1 VLRRGGAIADLTK
14 IPVRVAVIS
23 DIHSNLPALE
33 AVLADIGASDPD
45 QVWCLG
51 DVVGYGAQPD
61 ACTKLVSEVVEVCL
75 AGNHDLVVAGELDVR
90 YFAMSAGA
98 AARWTLKKVDKSTR
112 EFLSALSPL
121 GQSQGVGLYH
131 ASPRDPVWEYVLSI
145 SQAGECLD
153 AQQQRVCLIGHS
165 HVACYFA
172 RDGGDTIGEQALPGA
187 ELRMADGE
195 WLVNPGSV
203 GQPRDGDA
211 RAAYLMLDTVEWT
224 AAFKRVEYPIDEAAK
239 AIIDAGLPR
248 SLADRLY
255 QGL

>member
-1 VLRRGGAIADLTK
+1 M
-14 IPVRVAVIS
+14 RVAVIS

-33 AVLADIGASDPD
+33 AVLADIGAGDPD

-61 ACTKLVSEVVEVCL
+61 ECTQLVSEVVEVCL
-75 AGNHDLVVAGELDVR
+75 AGNHDLVVRGDLDVR

-98 AARWTLKKVDKSTR
+98 AARWTLKKAQPSTR
-112 EFLSALSPL
+112 EFLAGLAPL
-121 GQSQGVGLYH
+121 GQSNGVGLYH

-153 AQQQRVCLIGHS
+153 VQQQRICLIGHS

-172 RDGGDTIGEQALPGA
+172 REDGGDTVGEQAVDGA
-187 ELRMADGE
+187 ELQMQAGE

-203 GQPRDGDA
+203 GQPRDGDP
-211 RAAYLMLDTVEWT
+211 RAAYLMLDTDSWT
-224 AAFKRVEYPIDEAAK
+224 AAFRRVEYAVDDAAK

>member
-1 VLRRGGAIADLTK
+1 M
-14 IPVRVAVIS
+14 RVAVIS

-33 AVLADIGASDPD
+33 AVLSDIGQSDPD

-61 ACTKLVSEVVEVCL
+61 ECTRLIEEVVEVCL
-75 AGNHDLVVAGELDVR
+75 AGNHDLVVSGEIDVR

-98 AARWTLKKVDKSTR
+98 AARWTLKQVQKSTR
-112 EFLSALSPL
+112 DYLASLSPL
-121 GQSQGVGLYH
+121 GQTSGVGLYH

-153 AQQQRVCLIGHS
+153 VQQQRVCLIGHS
-165 HVACYFA
+165 HVACYFT
-172 RDGGDTIGEQALPGA
+172 RNDGSETIGEQALDGA
-187 ELRMADGE
+187 QLAMANGD

-203 GQPRDGDA
+203 GQPRDGDP
-211 RAAYLMLDTVEWT
+211 RAAYLMLDTESWEAT
-224 AAFKRVEYPIDEAAK
+224 FKRVEYPVEEAAN
-239 AIIDAGLPR
+239 AIIEAGLPK

>member
-1 VLRRGGAIADLTK
+1 MRI
-14 IPVRVAVIS
+14 AVIS

-33 AVLADIGASDPD
+33 AVLSDVGRSDPD

-61 ACTKLVSEVVEVCL
+61 ACTKLVAEVVEVCL
-75 AGNHDLVVAGELDVR
+75 AGNHDLVVSGELDVR

-98 AARWTLKKVDKSTR
+98 AARWTLKHVEQSTR
-112 EFLSALSPL
+112 EFLAGLSPL
-121 GQSQGVGLYH
+121 GQSAGVGLYH

-145 SQAGECLD
+145 SQAAECLD
-153 AQQQRVCLIGHS
+153 AQQQRVCMIGHS

-172 RDGGDTIGEQALPGA
+172 RNGGETIGEQALHGA
-187 ELRMADGE
+187 ELNMSEGE

-203 GQPRDGDA
+203 GQPRDGDP
-211 RAAYLMLDTVEWT
+211 RAAYLMLDTATWT
-224 AAFKRVEYPIDEAAK
+224 VSFRRVEYPVDEAAQ
-239 AIIDAGLPR
+239 AILDAGLPK
-248 SLADRLY
+248 SLAERLY